1 MYHKMLFNVLKFSD
15 KYLKN
20 KIYYKIC
27 LTKYCLLG
35 IYPYLCT
42 RKDV

>member
-1 MYHKMLFNVLKFSD
+1 MLFNVLKFSV

-27 LTKYCLLG
+27 LTKCCLLG
-35 IYPYLCT
+35 IYTYLCP
-42 RKDV
+42 RNDV